1 VSDKNIGINDDNS
14 TPQHDND
21 EANTTESAFIEHD
34 DDMTMEQP
42 KQTTMLD
49 MSNLP
54 DSEPMRP
61 RIPTPNTQLL
71 KSGSRIIFI
80 IGEKRKV
87 FAVSEEGRVLIGRVA
102 DDEAKGKDL
111 HFDLTPFGAYHF
123 GVSRQHAVIK
133 LREGYLY
140 LEDLGSTN
148 GTRINGFQLT
158 THQPYRMRDGDEVE
172 FGKLRTS
179 IRFGMIE

>member
-1 VSDKNIGINDDNS
+1 MSDKNIDLADEN
-14 TPQHDND
+14 TPQDDHSSVTN
-21 EANTTESAFIEHD
+21 AESAFTED
-34 DDMTMEQP
+34 SDQMTMAQP
-42 KQTTMLD
+42 KTTSMLD
-49 MSNLP
+49 MSVLP

-61 RIPTPNTQLL
+61 RIPSPNTQLL
-71 KSGSRIIFI
+71 TSGSRIIFI
-80 IGEKRKV
+80 IGKERKV
-87 FAVSEEGRVLIGRVA
+87 FTVAENNRVLIGRVA
-102 DDEAKGKDL
+102 DDEAQGTDL
-111 HFDLTPFGAYHF
+111 HFDLTAFGAYHF
-123 GVSRQHAVIK
+123 GVSRQHAIIK

-179 IRFGMIE
+179 IRFGTIE